1 MENAVVVNNLWKK
14 YKIGQPKKLGDA
26 LPLFLFRQKLK
37 EFWAIKNINLTI
49 KKGERLGIIGPN
61 GSGKSTLLK
70 IISGVTA
77 PSLGNF
83 TVTGKVAAL
92 LEVGTG
98 FHPDFTGR
106 ENIYLYG
113 TVLGM
118 KLNEIKQRFDEIVR
132 FSGIRKFLDTPVK
145 YYSSGMYVR
154 LGFSVAVHLDW
165 DILLVDEVLAVG
177 DADFQ
182 KKCLYKIK
190 QSLDSQ
196 KSLILVSHN
205 SEFIKSLCTKTVLLD
220 KGRIEKQGKTESV
233 INYYNAKY
241 HASII

>member
-1 MENAVVVNNLWKK
+1 MEKAVVINNLWKK

-37 EFWAIKNINLTI
+37 EFWALKNINLSVE
-49 KKGERLGIIGPN
+49 KGERLGIIGPN

-70 IISGVTA
+70 IISGVTS
-77 PSLGNF
+77 PSSGNF
-83 TVTGKVAAL
+83 TTNGKVAAL

-113 TVLGM
+113 TILGM
-118 KLNEIKQRFDEIVR
+118 NLNEIKQRFDEIVR

-145 YYSSGMYVR
+145 YYSSGMYIR
-154 LGFSVAVHLDW
+154 LAFSVAIHLEW

-177 DADFQ
+177 DIEFQ
-182 KKCLYKIK
+182 KKCLLKIEK
-190 QSLDSQ
+190 SLGSE

-205 SEFIKSLCTKTVLLD
+205 FDIVRKLCNEVLFLENGQIKKNGKANSVVDYYLKHV
-220 KGRIEKQGKTESV
+220 QG
-233 INYYNAKY
+233 
-241 HASII
+241 

>member
-1 MENAVVVNNLWKK
+1 MDNVITIHGLWKK

-26 LPLFLFRQKLK
+26 LPFFLFRQKLK
-37 EFWAIKNINLTI
+37 EFWALKNINLSV

-70 IISGVTA
+70 IVSGVA
-77 PSLGNF
+77 SPSSGDF
-83 TVTGKVAAL
+83 TVAGKVASL

-113 TVLGM
+113 TILGM
-118 KLNEIKQRFDEIVR
+118 NLDEIKQRFDEIVR
-132 FSGIRKFLDTPVK
+132 FSGIKKFLDTPVK
-145 YYSSGMYVR
+145 YYSSGMYIR
-154 LGFSVAVHLDW
+154 LGFSVAVHLEW
-165 DILLVDEVLAVG
+165 DILLIDEVLAVG

-182 KKCLYKIK
+182 KKCLSKIER
-190 QSLDSQ
+190 SLGSE

-205 SEFIKSLCTKTVLLD
+205 SEFIKKLCAKTLLLN
-220 KGRIEKQGKTESV
+220 KGRVEKEGRTESV
-233 INYYNAKY
+233 INYYNRK
-241 HASII
+241 HNV

>member
-1 MENAVVVNNLWKK
+1 MENAIVINNLWKK

-26 LPLFLFRQKLK
+26 LPLFLFRQRLK
-37 EFWAIKNINLTI
+37 EFWALKNINLSV

-70 IISGVTA
+70 IISGVTS

-83 TVTGKVAAL
+83 TIAGKVAAL

-113 TVLGM
+113 TILGM
-118 KLNEIKQRFDEIVR
+118 NLNEIKQRFDTIIK
-132 FSGIRKFLDTPVK
+132 FSGIKKFLDTPVK

-154 LGFSVAVHLDW
+154 LAFSVAVHLDW

-177 DADFQ
+177 DVDFQ
-182 KKCLYKIK
+182 KKCLSKIE
-190 QSLDSQ
+190 QVLDS
-196 KSLILVSHN
+196 KKTLILVSHN
-205 SEFIKSLCTKTVLLD
+205 FDIIRKFSSKVLFIKN
-220 KGRIEKQGKTESV
+220 GKIQKIGKADAV
-233 INYYNAKY
+233 INYYLK
-241 HASII
+241 HA

>member
-1 MENAVVVNNLWKK
+1 MKNAIVINNLWKK

-37 EFWAIKNINLTI
+37 EFWALKNINLSI
-49 KKGERLGIIGPN
+49 EKGERLGIVGPN

-70 IISGVTA
+70 IISGITF

-83 TVTGKVAAL
+83 TIAGKVAAL

-113 TVLGM
+113 TILGM
-118 KLNEIKQRFDEIVR
+118 ELDDVKQRFDEIVR
-132 FSGIRKFLDTPVK
+132 FSGINKFLDTPVK

-154 LGFSVAVHLDW
+154 LAFSVAVHLDW

-177 DADFQ
+177 DVDFQ
-182 KKCLYKIK
+182 KKCLSKIE
-190 QSLDSQ
+190 QSLESG
-196 KSLILVSHN
+196 KTLVLVSHN
-205 SEFIKSLCTKTVLLD
+205 FDIVRKFSSEVLFIK
-220 KGRIEKQGKTESV
+220 GGKIQKIGKPDSV
-233 INYYNAKY
+233 INYYLK
-241 HASII
+241 HA